1 MPSEQIRIERIEDL
15 YYYYNLLEESR
26 VDEQSVEI
34 ALNDFINNFDI
45 VTSYNDNLDRLKGHV
60 DVDIATAIIK
70 FQEFVNKLYKVIKY
84 QDQDISLT
92 EQELNS
98 IKVYIKVDDGS
109 SILKYAKAIAK
120 IFNKVTETMSAKE
133 KILMATLLTSVIT
146 VTGSVAYIYSKYIDS
161 EERIAL
167 SQEETQRQNNI
178 INGFSKLHSAIDNNI
193 IYKTVEKEGKKA
205 ILEPVKNSDNVTY
218 SISSEN
224 NESLNSTINKEDAK
238 EILKN
243 TRTTAITEVFESQF
257 KINGITN
264 SSEQGKVIV
273 QISTNDDALN
283 GNVKISKDQEDIDYT
298 KIVNSFRDE
307 QLIKLVVKT
316 KTLHG
321 TTKIDKII
329 ATVGELSNN

>member
-1 MPSEQIRIERIEDL
+1 MPSEQVKIEKIEDL
-15 YYYYNLLEESR
+15 YYYYNLLEESN

-45 VTSYNDNLDRLKGHV
+45 KTSYNDNLDRLKGHV

-70 FQEFVNKLYKVIKY
+70 FQEFVNNLYKVIKY

-146 VTGSVAYIYSKYIDS
+146 AGISAVYISTTYIDS

-167 SQEETQRQNNI
+167 SQEETERQNNI

-205 ILEPVKNSDNVTY
+205 ILEPVKNSNNVTY
-218 SISSEN
+218 SISNEN
-224 NESLNSTINKEDAK
+224 QELNNTINKEDAK

-243 TRTTAITEVFESQF
+243 TRTTSITEVLESQF

-298 KIVNSFRDE
+298 KIVNSFRDD

-329 ATVGELSNN
+329 ATVGELSDN